1 MRTVLFGIMAML
13 IVSGSYA
20 QCDKD
25 RDPGIQVPDDKEK
38 ASLQFLRE
46 EELLAGDVYSY
57 FADMYDLPIFQN
69 ISRSEDV
76 HTGKV
81 QALLNRFNIEDP
93 GEGHVAGEFKNPE
106 LQKLYNR
113 LIAKGSVSL
122 DSAIVVGL
130 TIEEKDIYDLQYAID
145 HELTT
150 IDSKAVYTLLMKG
163 SINHLNAFHRHAAKR
178 GITYE
183 PRYLSR
189 ETFMEFLAAE

>member
-1 MRTVLFGIMAML
+1 MT
-13 IVSGSYA
+13 GSFA

-25 RDPGIQVPDDKEK
+25 RDPGIQVPDEKEK

-57 FADMYDLPIFQN
+57 FAGMYDLPIFEN

-76 HTGKV
+76 HNGKV
-81 QALLNRFNIEDP
+81 EALLKRFNIEDP
-93 GEGHVAGEFKNPE
+93 GEGHIPGEFKNQE
-106 LQKLYNR
+106 LQKLYDR
-113 LIAKGSVSL
+113 LIARGSVSL

-130 TIEEKDIYDLQYAID
+130 TIEEKDIYDLQHAIE

-150 IDSKAVYTLLMKG
+150 VDSKAVYTLLMKG
-163 SINHLNAFHRHAAKR
+163 SINHLNAFHRHAVKR

-183 PRYLSR
+183 PTYLSR